1 MNPVAILDSEIVAKV
16 QTRERRV
23 LEHQIKNLL
32 LELASIDTIVFQG
45 ERDQALI
52 VNDSME

>member
-1 MNPVAILDSEIVAKV
+1 MDPVAILDSEIVAKV

>member
-1 MNPVAILDSEIVAKV
+1 MNPVAIFDSEIVTQV
-16 QTRERRV
+16 QTRERWV

-32 LELASIDTIVFQG
+32 LELASIDTIVFQRK
-45 ERDQALI
+45 RDQALI

>member
-1 MNPVAILDSEIVAKV
+1 MNPVAILDSEIVAQV
-16 QTRERRV
+16 QTRERWV

>member
-1 MNPVAILDSEIVAKV
+1 MNPVAILDSEIVAQV
-16 QTRERRV
+16 QTCERRV
-23 LEHQIKNLL
+23 LEHQVKNLL

>member
-1 MNPVAILDSEIVAKV
+1 MNPVAILDSEIVAQV
-16 QTRERRV
+16 QTCERWV
-23 LEHQIKNLL
+23 LEYQVKNLL

-52 VNDSME
+52 VNDSMK

>member
-23 LEHQIKNLL
+23 LEHQVKNLL